1 MKLALQKIEL
11 RQASLRG
18 ISEESTL
25 ILINYFS
32 QSETRIGEPG
42 KSAQKRLNSVK
53 PSNDHL
59 PGPSLGMLPDKTVC
73 CLQDNAPWG
82 RILEPTKRKPITGP
96 KPCISQS
103 RCALSSGLDL
113 IPGKPEGGTHAHNYL
128 LHSSRPQDNL
138 SITLPTFQNQRG
150 D

>member
-1 MKLALQKIEL
+1 MYVIPMEKKVNKISLLVVKCLIANRSLVLVSCQTTASFIIVKLALQKIEL

-53 PSNDHL
+53 PSNYHL
-59 PGPSLGMLPDKTVC
+59 PRPSLGMLPDKTVC
-73 CLQDNAPWG
+73 CLQDKAP
-82 RILEPTKRKPITGP
+82 
-96 KPCISQS
+96 
-103 RCALSSGLDL
+103 
-113 IPGKPEGGTHAHNYL
+113 
-128 LHSSRPQDNL
+128 
-138 SITLPTFQNQRG
+138 
-150 D
+150 